1 MIPFGQFNI
10 LVHTGLNII
19 HYTAQVAVGNIGR
32 DYDFSLHVLAADR
45 IRSHGRTHFCDVVQR
60 YFLSVTGIYHQVAY
74 LLHFVAKIIT
84 YTYGKVEAFTF
95 LVYL

>member
-1 MIPFGQFNI
+1 MCIRDRKQPSKALDFAAAYI
-10 LVHTGLNII
+10 EMPRLKICLL
-19 HYTAQVAVGNIGR
+19 YT
-32 DYDFSLHVLAADR
+32 SR

-84 YTYGKVEAFTF
+84 YTSRPSALRMNNLRFCHTKQKKQ
-95 LVYL
+95 